1 MKNPKDSFIRGRV
14 RSFKFA
20 FRGLWLLIK
29 TEASIKSQMVLG
41 FLITVLGFAMDLSVT
56 EWLFQTLSIALVL
69 TAESLNTAIEKLCDF
84 IHPDYNKRIGFIKDI
99 SAGAVTFAA
108 LFAVIIGLIIYLPKF
123 FIFD

>member
-29 TEASIKSQMVLG
+29 TEDSIKSQLFLGLIVTILG
-41 FLITVLGFAMDLSVT
+41 FVMDLSVT
-56 EWLFQTLSIALVL
+56 EWLFQTSAITLVL
-69 TAESLNTAIEKLCDF
+69 TTESLNTGIEKLCDF
-84 IHPDYNKRIGFIKDI
+84 VNPDYDKRIGFIKDI

-108 LFAVIIGLIIYLPKF
+108 LFALIVGLIIYLPKF
-123 FIFD
+123 F

>member
-1 MKNPKDSFIRGRV
+1 MKNPKDSFIKGRL

-20 FRGLWLLIK
+20 FRGLWLLMK
-29 TEASIKSQMVLG
+29 TEASIKSQLVLG
-41 FLITVLGFAMDLSVT
+41 ILISIVGFVMDLSAT
-56 EWLFQTLSIALVL
+56 EWLFQTLSIAMIL

-84 IHPDYNKRIGFIKDI
+84 VNPDYDKRIGFIKDI

-123 FIFD
+123 FNI

>member
-14 RSFKFA
+14 RSFRFA
-20 FRGLWLLIK
+20 FRGFWLLIK
-29 TEASIKSQMVLG
+29 TEASIKSQLALG
-41 FLITVLGFAMDLSVT
+41 ILVTVLGLVIGLSIT
-56 EWLFQTLSIALVL
+56 EWLFQTLAIALVL

-84 IHPDYNKRIGFIKDI
+84 VNPDYDKRIGFIKDI

-123 FIFD
+123 LST

>member
-29 TEASIKSQMVLG
+29 TEDSIKTQLFLG
-41 FLITVLGFAMDLSVT
+41 VIVTMFGFAMDLSVT
-56 EWLFQTLSIALVL
+56 EWLFQTLAITLVL
-69 TAESLNTAIEKLCDF
+69 TTESLNTGIEKLCDF
-84 IHPDYNKRIGFIKDI
+84 VNPDYDKRIGFIKDI

-108 LFAVIIGLIIYLPKF
+108 LFALIVALIIYLPKF
-123 FIFD
+123 FDF